1 MGLVSK
7 LNLATTVDIATVCAA
22 LVLVGAIIAG
32 AF

>member
-7 LNLATTVDIATVCAA
+7 LDLATTVNIATVCAA
-22 LVLVGAIIAG
+22 LMFVGAIIAG